1 MAKPTSTTG
10 PEKEPQPPTFEE
22 ALSRLEEIVDE
33 LDNGNVP
40 LARSLE
46 LFREGTELAA
56 RCRKLLTEAESTLQE
71 AMAAAEAPEGE
82 DGTPAEAG
90 TDAGGDEED
99 GDDGRYDPFG

>member
-1 MAKPTSTTG
+1 MAKGTAKTG

-22 ALSRLEEIVDE
+22 ALSRLEEIVEE
-33 LDNGNVP
+33 LDDGNVS

-71 AMAAAEAPEGE
+71 AMAAADAPQDEEGM
-82 DGTPAEAG
+82 PAEAG
-90 TDAGGDEED
+90 AEAGEDAEE

>member
-1 MAKPTSTTG
+1 MAKATSKSG

-22 ALSRLEEIVDE
+22 ALSRLEEIVEE
-33 LDNGNVP
+33 LDDGNVP

-71 AMAAAEAPEGE
+71 VMASAEAPEGE
-82 DGTPAEAG
+82 DGMPAEAG
-90 TDAGGDEED
+90 ADADSDEEA